1 MLARYLFL
9 CNIFIRTIM
18 NYRVLINMV
27 NSGFPGDS
35 VVKILPAS
43 SGDEGSVP
51 GLGRSSREG
60 NANTPVFL
68 PGKSHRQRRLAGHS
82 PWGLQKSWMWLSNY
96 TTTTTWSV
104 LFLSILPPVQFYI
117 SIMFSPNLLI
127 WVVGSGRA
135 SFLGS
140 RDQRKKEIFIFHEEV
155 GKSNAVVAAGNS
167 PGCWVRTLRWRQRRL
182 MSEVWP
188 ERENTH

>member
-18 NYRVLINMV
+18 NYKVLINMV
-27 NSGFPGDS
+27 SSGFPGDS
-35 VVKILPAS
+35 VVKILPTS

-82 PWGLQKSWMWLSNY
+82 P
-96 TTTTTWSV
+96 
-104 LFLSILPPVQFYI
+104 
-117 SIMFSPNLLI
+117 
-127 WVVGSGRA
+127 
-135 SFLGS
+135 
-140 RDQRKKEIFIFHEEV
+140 
-155 GKSNAVVAAGNS
+155 
-167 PGCWVRTLRWRQRRL
+167 
-182 MSEVWP
+182 
-188 ERENTH
+188 